1 MKSFHI
7 AIIGGDKRL
16 VYMIPRFLEKGY
28 KVLCYATESTSGYK
42 EIPYAGSLREAVEHA
57 DVVAAGIPLVKGDR
71 IFSKGDFPDLKL
83 EKFRSEEHT
92 SELQSH

>member
-42 EIPYAGSLREAVEHA
+42 EIPYAGSLREAV
-57 DVVAAGIPLVKGDR
+57 
-71 IFSKGDFPDLKL
+71 
-83 EKFRSEEHT
+83 
-92 SELQSH
+92 